1 MKLLQIVAIIKPQL
15 SLQVVLITGKAIRY
29 RTTFFPPALFQSWK
43 GGGSGGYTPPL
54 AREKAQ
60 PGQAVKG
67 KAAAYGGA
75 KPP

>member
-1 MKLLQIVAIIKPQL
+1 LEKG
-15 SLQVVLITGKAIRY
+15 T
-29 RTTFFPPALFQSWK
+29 ALEDMP
-43 GGGSGGYTPPL
+43 PPL

>member
-1 MKLLQIVAIIKPQL
+1 MLQIVAIIKPQL
-15 SLQVVLITGKAIRY
+15 SLQVVLITGKAIRH
-29 RTTFFPPALFQSWK
+29 RITFPPPFSNLGK

>member
-1 MKLLQIVAIIKPQL
+1 MWWVNL
-15 SLQVVLITGKAIRY
+15 
-29 RTTFFPPALFQSWK
+29 FPPPFSNLGK
-43 GGGSGGYTPPL
+43 GGGSGGYPPPL